1 MFNYPALISL
11 TSLYLFLNLTLFTSV
26 HAQTNTCDCN
36 ATLNE
41 LNIKVRNNYPGY
53 SIKITSANEANFK
66 RFTDSLKKSADTA
79 NFISCFHIL
88 QKWMGYFKDKHL
100 VLALKEG
107 PQSSDFIRSIF
118 KDSYSYHIS
127 KDSLLERWQ
136 KAPDYPLE
144 GIWNTGGLYEV
155 AVLKKNNR
163 YLGIVTKGDNIF
175 WTPGQIKFELQ
186 RETEFNWR
194 VIFYNRYHEKDTFTT
209 YIDENTYL
217 LDLKS
222 SKWEKTYPIRPHQ
235 LTVIPADSFYC
246 AKPDS
251 NNVVLRLPGFDLQYK
266 PLIDSLIKSNFH
278 TITHTP
284 HLIIDV
290 RGNMGGFN
298 LSFEE
303 LLPLLYTD
311 TIVSHGAYIMA
322 TDDNIKLYEDLLKND
337 QYPNESK
344 QQTINLIKNL
354 KMHRNGYYLTPD
366 VITTFPQVQEFPA
379 KVGILMDEG
388 SGSATEFLIL
398 AAKQSKKVTLFGKR
412 STGAVDYLNLV
423 SPRSMACSQYMLWCP
438 TARSAR
444 LPQHPIDNTGIIP
457 DVEIPNQV
465 NWINFVQ
472 QYLAKQEK
480 TIATSSK

>member
-1 MFNYPALISL
+1 MFNYPALIRL
-11 TSLYLFLNLTLFTSV
+11 ICLYLFLNFSCFTIV
-26 HAQTNTCDCN
+26 CAQSATCNCRG
-36 ATLNE
+36 TLNE
-41 LNIKVRNNYPGY
+41 LIVKVQNNYPGY
-53 SIKITSANEANFK
+53 PIKITTVNEDGFK
-66 RFTDSLKKSADTA
+66 KFTDSLKRSADTA
-79 NFISCFHIL
+79 NFTSCFHIL
-88 QKWMGYFKDKHL
+88 QAWTGYFKDKHL
-100 VLALKEG
+100 VLALREG
-107 PQSSDFIRSIF
+107 TNDINLIRSIF
-118 KDSYSYHIS
+118 ENTYSFPIM
-127 KDSLLERWQ
+127 KDSLLKKWE
-136 KAPDYPLE
+136 KAPDSPLE

-155 AVLKKNNR
+155 AVIKKNNR
-163 YLGIVTKGDNIF
+163 YLGVITKGDDIF

-186 RETEFNWR
+186 QETEFNWK
-194 VIFYNRYHEKDTFTT
+194 VIFYNRYHQADTFST
-209 YIDENTYL
+209 YIDEYSSF

-222 SKWEKTYPIRPHQ
+222 SKWEKTYPALSHSI
-235 LTVIPADSFYC
+235 TIIPADSFYC
-246 AKPDS
+246 SKPDS
-251 NNVVLRLPGFDLQYK
+251 NNIVLRLPSFDLKYK
-266 PLIDSLIKSNFH
+266 PLIDSLIKTNFNA
-278 TITHTP
+278 ITHTP

-298 LSFEE
+298 LSFEK
-303 LLPLLYTD
+303 LLPIIYTD
-311 TIVSHGAYIMA
+311 TIVNPGAYIMA

-337 QYPNESK
+337 QYPKENK
-344 QQTINLIKNL
+344 NLIIKLIKNL
-354 KMHRNGYYLTPD
+354 KKYRNGYYLTAED
-366 VITTFPQVQEFPA
+366 ITTYPKIQPYPS

-423 SPRSMACSQYMLWCP
+423 SPRPMSCSQYLLWCP

-472 QYLAKQEK
+472 QYLAKQDK